1 MDRRSHIRFGTLAAL
16 ALLVA
21 GCSETIYYQPG
32 ASTTE
37 TRADEIACGRIALAQ
52 APVEKETEI
61 IPGRY
66 LPGPVVCDAN
76 NNCHRRPGR
85 RLPPEIITRDVNE
98 ELRRLIARQCMAER
112 GYDRVTL
119 PYCSEAVKAQ
129 VTPAITRRMPQL
141 SGRACI
147 IKRGPDAYQLV
158 GLSDG

>member
-1 MDRRSHIRFGTLAAL
+1 MRFGALVAL
-16 ALLVA
+16 ALLFA

-32 ASTTE
+32 ASTAE
-37 TRADEIACGRIALAQ
+37 AQADEVACGRIALAQ

-76 NNCHRRPGR
+76 NNCRRQPGR
-85 RLPPEIITRDVNE
+85 RLPPQIITRDVNE

-112 GYDRVTL
+112 GYERLTL
-119 PYCSEAVKAQ
+119 PYCSEEVKAQ

-147 IKRGPDAYQLV
+147 IRRGADRYQIV
-158 GLSDG
+158 GLSGG